1 MNTGLNLHDHRVI
14 QLQEMAAI
22 ELRADWVVQTGWEVE
37 FEPLVRLLVD
47 VLPKVFAVPA
57 RLVTSICLSGQRLAM
72 SIFGLGACYG

>member
-1 MNTGLNLHDHRVI
+1 MNTALNLHGSRVI

-22 ELRADWVVQTGWEVE
+22 ELRADWVVQTGWEVD

-47 VLPKVFAVPA
+47 VLPKAFAVPA
-57 RLVTSICLSGQRLAM
+57 RLGTSICLSGQRLAM